1 MRTKLLLA
9 GDVMTSRGI
18 DQVMPYPCPP
28 QLIEPGINKL
38 GPGDVA
44 LASAVTDI
52 RSRRRQGDI
61 VVVSLHWGANWV
73 GPVPALHR
81 RIAHQLI
88 EAGAADLMHGH
99 SAHHPLPAEVHRGK
113 LVLYGCG
120 DFTNDNEGING
131 GGPARSDLVCLY
143 AATLED
149 SGNLRDL
156 EVRPYRIRRFR
167 LCRMNDEEREWLRDF
182 LNRRSQPFHTRF
194 VSAARQHWHLAWQ
207 GDTSAGSLGRSPY
220 GSAQAQVLNLLV

>member
-88 EAGAADLMHGH
+88 EAGAADLVHGH
-99 SAHHPLPAEVHRGK
+99 S
-113 LVLYGCG
+113 
-120 DFTNDNEGING
+120 
-131 GGPARSDLVCLY
+131 ARSDLVCLY